1 MYNYSSMRYTCIPR
15 QVGGIRAYLG
25 RWERITCVDIKAAID
40 ETRNLILPVPA
51 EVGESGIIVNEGR
64 ACESNAVKVEDNVD
78 GIDGAR
84 LVADF
89 HAAQYDF
96 IEEANKA
103 LLGLREL
110 CNKLR

>member
-1 MYNYSSMRYTCIPR
+1 M
-15 QVGGIRAYLG
+15 
-25 RWERITCVDIKAAID
+25 
-40 ETRNLILPVPA
+40 PA
-51 EVGESGIIVNEGR
+51 EVGESGIIVNEWR

-103 LLGLREL
+103 PLGLREL
-110 CNKLR
+110 CNKLRQPENKEEGGEECGHMLFQSSDTD